1 VSLSTPGFR
10 TIQALPKDLPVP
22 SGATLAYGKLAA
34 AASEGEPMPDVRR
47 RRFITLLG
55 GAAVAWPL
63 AARAQQPDK
72 TPRVGYV
79 RAGTSNND
87 PYREAFERG
96 MRDLGYVE
104 GRNIAFEFRYYGD
117 DIGSIGSLI
126 SDLLRAKVDI
136 IVAAGTPAVRAAQA
150 ATQTIPIV
158 MIAADPLGSGLIAGL
173 ARPGGVTTG
182 LALLST
188 ELTTK
193 RLELLKEVMPR
204 AARIAIL
211 RHPGNPLHSVFIEEI
226 QPTANSLGLTYR
238 IFEANRSE
246 DFERSF
252 ASMREWSA
260 DAVVVLDDA
269 AFISYRAVMT
279 ESAARHRLPLV
290 CGFKEMTQ
298 AGCLFSYS
306 VSLKDMWYRS
316 ATYVDKI
323 LKGAKPSD
331 LPVQQGTKFE
341 WAINLRAANALGLD
355 VPATL
360 LARADEVIE

>member
-1 VSLSTPGFR
+1 M
-10 TIQALPKDLPVP
+10 K
-22 SGATLAYGKLAA
+22 
-34 AASEGEPMPDVRR
+34 RR
-47 RRFITLLG
+47 EFITLLG
-55 GAAVAWPL
+55 GAAAWPV
-63 AARAQQPDK
+63 AVRAQQPDK
-72 TPRVGYV
+72 TPRVGYI
-79 RAGTSNND
+79 RAGTANND
-87 PYREAFERG
+87 PYREAFVRG
-96 MRDLGYVE
+96 MGDLGYVE
-104 GRNIAFEFRYYGD
+104 GRNIAFEFQYYGD
-117 DIGSIGSLI
+117 DVGSIASRI

-136 IVAAGTPAVRAAQA
+136 IVAGGTTAVRVAQA

-158 MIAADPLGSGLIAGL
+158 MIAADPLGGGLISGL

-188 ELTTK
+188 ELTVK
-193 RLELLKEVMPR
+193 RLELLKEVMPQ

-211 RHPGNPLHSVFIEEI
+211 QQPGNPLHSMFIDEI
-226 QPTANSLGLTYR
+226 KPTANSLTLTYR
-238 IFEANRSE
+238 IFEASKSE

-252 ASMREWSA
+252 ALMREWSA
-260 DAVVVLDDA
+260 DAVVVLDDP
-269 AFISYRAVMT
+269 AFISYRAVMAQ
-279 ESAARHRLPLV
+279 SAARHRLPLI

-341 WAINLRAANALGLD
+341 WVINVKSAKSLGLE